1 MENKIYNQDCLD
13 VMREMNSESVDL
25 LLTDIPYGGVNR
37 KSNGLR
43 NLDKKDADVFTMDM
57 QILVREMVRVTKGSG
72 YIFCGW
78 EQMSEIVSIIREL
91 GISNRVIVWEKTNPS
106 PMNGQSIWLSGIEL
120 AVFFKKKNATYN
132 QHCKNVVVR
141 FPCGR
146 GKVHPTEKPL
156 NLFKHFIAVS
166 SNEGDVVFDPFLG
179 SGTTAVGAIE
189 LNRKYIG
196 VELSQEYFKV
206 AENRINSCVSQAT
219 LL

>member
-1 MENKIYNQDCLD
+1 MENKIYNQDCMM
-13 VMREMNSESVDL
+13 VMQEMNNDSVDL
-25 LLTDIPYGGVNR
+25 TLTDIPYGGVNR

-43 NLDKKDADVFTMDM
+43 NLDKKDADIFNLSMPLL
-57 QILVREMVRVTKGSG
+57 IKEIVRVTKGSG

-91 GISNRVIVWEKTNPS
+91 GISNRIIVWEKTNPS

-120 AVFFKKKNATYN
+120 AVYFKKKNATYK

-156 NLFKHFIAVS
+156 KLFKHFIEIS
-166 SNEGDVVFDPFLG
+166 SNEGDVVFDPFMG
-179 SGTTAVGAIE
+179 SGTACVGAIE
-189 LNRKYIG
+189 LKRKYIG

-206 AENRINSCVSQAT
+206 AENRINTCVPQVS